1 MRRAARLALVLAAA
15 ALLAAC
21 GSAPK
26 KSPAPAPAASSGG
39 GKGGGYYQ
47 DDGPPER
54 SPADLAAIPDAQPR
68 VEAPH
73 RFANRPYQALGQI
86 YTPVTG
92 DAPLKQRGHASWYGR
107 QFHGNR
113 TATGEIY
120 DMFTMTAAH
129 PTMELPSYAR
139 VTNLANGRSV
149 IVRVNDR
156 GPFLAGRVIDLS
168 YAAATRL
175 GYVGAGTAQVEV
187 ERITMAQI
195 ARGDWPRGSGPAP
208 ALAAAAPIAPPE
220 PLPAPAP
227 AAPPATQVAAAA
239 PVVPLIQ
246 AAPAAPTGRW
256 AVQLGVFSVAANAQ
270 ALAAHAGVLLG
281 MNADLPDHQ
290 RAPRIERDG
299 ALYRVL
305 VGSLPD
311 RAAAREAAARLAE
324 LLAREAVPVAR

>member
-1 MRRAARLALVLAAA
+1 MNHLRVFIVFGLV

-26 KSPAPAPAASSGG
+26 KGGGGG

-54 SPADLAAIPDAQPR
+54 TPADLAAIPDATPR
-68 VEAPH
+68 VEPPH
-73 RFANRPYQALGQI
+73 RFANRPYQALGQT
-86 YTPVTG
+86 YVPVTG
-92 DAPLKQRGHASWYGR
+92 DMPLKQRGHASWYGR

-113 TATGEIY
+113 TAIGEIY
-120 DMFTMTAAH
+120 DMFSMTAAH

-149 IVRVNDR
+149 VVRVNDR

-175 GYVGAGTAQVEV
+175 GYVGRGTAEVEV

-195 ARGDWPRGSGPAP
+195 ARGDWPRGTGPEST
-208 ALAAAAPIAPPE
+208 LAAAAPIAPPE
-220 PLPAPAP
+220 PEPAPAP
-227 AAPPATQVAAAA
+227 AARVAAAE
-239 PVVPLIQ
+239 PVAPLIA

-256 AVQLGVFSVAANAQ
+256 AVQLGVFSIASNAE

-281 MNADLPDHQ
+281 VSPALPENQ
-290 RAPRIERDG
+290 RVPRIERDG

-311 RAAAREAAARLAE
+311 RELARQLAQQVTQ
-324 LLAREAVPVAR
+324 LLARDAVPVAR

>member
-1 MRRAARLALVLAAA
+1 MSCARLVTVLALA

-26 KSPAPAPAASSGG
+26 KSGSSSSGSR
-39 GKGGGYYQ
+39 GGGYYQ
-47 DDGPPER
+47 DDGPPDR
-54 SPADLAAIPDAQPR
+54 TPAELASIPDAEPR

-73 RFANRPYQALGQI
+73 RFANRPYQALGKT
-86 YTPVTG
+86 YVPVTG
-92 DAPLKQRGHASWYGR
+92 DPPMKQRGHASWYGR
-107 QFHGNR
+107 QFHGNK

-149 IVRVNDR
+149 VVRVNDR

-168 YAAATRL
+168 YAAAMRL

-195 ARGDWPRGSGPAP
+195 ARGDWNRNAETG
-208 ALAAAAPIAPPE
+208 LAAAAPVTPPE
-220 PLPAPAP
+220 PAQVTVTPTVVASAGPGTALIQPTP
-227 AAPPATQVAAAA
+227 AAPA
-239 PVVPLIQ
+239 
-246 AAPAAPTGRW
+246 GRW
-256 AVQLGVFSVAANAQ
+256 AAQLGVFSVAANAQ

-281 MNADLPDHQ
+281 QEASLPDAQ
-290 RAPRIERDG
+290 RTPRIEHDG
-299 ALYRVL
+299 RLYRVL
-305 VGSLPD
+305 VGSVAD
-311 RAAAREAAARLAE
+311 RNAARELATRLAE
-324 LLAREAVPVAR
+324 LLARDVVPVAR

>member
-1 MRRAARLALVLAAA
+1 MLRAARI
-15 ALLAAC
+15 ALLLAVASVLVAC

-26 KSPAPAPAASSGG
+26 KPAAPATSSAS

-47 DDGPPER
+47 DDGPPDR
-54 SPADLAAIPDAQPR
+54 SPADLASIPDAQPR

-73 RFANRPYQALGQI
+73 RFANRPYQALGQS
-86 YTPVTG
+86 YVPVTG
-92 DAPLKQRGHASWYGR
+92 DQPLKQRGHASWYGR

-120 DMFTMTAAH
+120 DMFTMSAAH

-168 YAAATRL
+168 YAVATRL

-195 ARGDWPRGSGPAP
+195 ARGDWPRGSGPEP
-208 ALAAAAPIAPPE
+208 ALAAAASVAPPE
-220 PLPAPAP
+220 PAPAP
-227 AAPPATQVAAAA
+227 AAPVVLAAAA
-239 PVVPLIQ
+239 PVE
-246 AAPAAPTGRW
+246 AAMTASPAAPTGRW
-256 AVQLGVFSVAANAQ
+256 AAQIGVFTVAANAQ

-281 MNADLPDHQ
+281 FDDKLADAQ
-290 RAPRIERDG
+290 RRPRVEHDG
-299 ALYRVL
+299 RVYRVL
-305 VGSLPD
+305 VGQLPD
-311 RAAAREAAARLAE
+311 RVAAREFAAQLAE
-324 LLAREAVPVAR
+324 LLAREVVPVLR